1 MIFNIV
7 SLFVAFIIGSS
18 IKVFGNLQFTGM
30 DGGVLVN
37 SAYMSFLGY
46 KPYVDFMTAVP
57 PLFLMGGG
65 LAFKV
70 FGLSWNSIVLAAAIF
85 SSLTFLLHVY
95 LLKKIGFGK
104 VLSIITALYV
114 QSITV
119 VIRGYWY
126 YNFITIITAILF
138 ISSSILYLKD
148 QNNIKNRMILILITS
163 FLFLVKVNI
172 AAPLLILTYLFLLF
186 STTNKKYTF
195 IIILLSLFL
204 SLLFLFFFNINPLD
218 MIENY
223 MISSSRALSFDGW
236 ISFIFLNQ
244 RWEVKESFLFFL
256 PILIAFFVS
265 TIDSI
270 FITRHIQKN
279 KFVLVLPLIS
289 IIIGIIAL
297 GTNNDFNM
305 TDGSL
310 VIFGII
316 LSIFFWQKQ
325 SKDIFLKKLIDGL
338 SFITIVA
345 FTISG
350 FYKGYDRFGL
360 REGLAP
366 NQRGV
371 EFFFDGSSEKPPLAN
386 ISDSF
391 FFNTLKAG
399 PLFNNTTKNICQA
412 LPSQTLKTRDNP
424 VITQQTNYPTK
435 KLNKF

>member
-316 LSIFFWQKQ
+316 LSIFFWQK
-325 SKDIFLKKLIDGL
+325 
-338 SFITIVA
+338 
-345 FTISG
+345 
-350 FYKGYDRFGL
+350 
-360 REGLAP
+360 
-366 NQRGV
+366 
-371 EFFFDGSSEKPPLAN
+371 
-386 ISDSF
+386 
-391 FFNTLKAG
+391 
-399 PLFNNTTKNICQA
+399 
-412 LPSQTLKTRDNP
+412 
-424 VITQQTNYPTK
+424 
-435 KLNKF
+435 